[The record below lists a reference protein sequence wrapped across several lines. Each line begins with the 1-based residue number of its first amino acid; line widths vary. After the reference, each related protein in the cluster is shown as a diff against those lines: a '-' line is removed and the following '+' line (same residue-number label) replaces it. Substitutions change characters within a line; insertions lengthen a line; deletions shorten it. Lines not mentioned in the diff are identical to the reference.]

1 MKLYLKPEIETI
13 EIKSADCFMA
23 TAGSGDHGDNLAPA
37 REQKEPSF

>member
-13 EIKSADCFMA
+13 KIKTADLIMGI
-23 TAGSGDHGDNLAPA
+23 AGSPEHGDKLAPA

>member
-13 EIKSADCFMA
+13 KIKTADLIMGI
-23 TAGSGDHGDNLAPA
+23 AGSPEHGENAPA